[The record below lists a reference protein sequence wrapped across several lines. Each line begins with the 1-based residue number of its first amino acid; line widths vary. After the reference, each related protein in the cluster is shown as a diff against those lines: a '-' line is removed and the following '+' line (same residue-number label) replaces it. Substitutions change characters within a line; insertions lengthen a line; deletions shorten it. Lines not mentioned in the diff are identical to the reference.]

1 MLVKST
7 RNMEMKKPPHEDNS
21 DYIIDLPRTPKLC
34 IISQEMKTKGVT
46 MVNKVILI
54 GRLGA
59 DPEVRYTQ
67 DGTMV
72 TNFRLATDEQWKDKS
87 GEKVQK
93 TEWHRVITF
102 RKLAEICGNYL
113 AKGRLVYIEGRIQT
127 RSWDDRDGNKRYTTE
142 IVASNMQMLE
152 RKGDEAGQ
160 AGGLTGDSQGYK
172 ESEFPED
179 DVPF

>member
-1 MLVKST
+1 
-7 RNMEMKKPPHEDNS
+7 
-21 DYIIDLPRTPKLC
+21 
-34 IISQEMKTKGVT
+34 MKTKGVA

>member
-1 MLVKST
+1 
-7 RNMEMKKPPHEDNS
+7 
-21 DYIIDLPRTPKLC
+21 
-34 IISQEMKTKGVT
+34 

-72 TNFRLATDEQWKDKS
+72 TNFNMATDEQWKDKN
-87 GEKVQK
+87 GERVQK
-93 TEWHRVITF
+93 TEWHRIVTF

-113 AKGRLVYIEGRIQT
+113 AKGRLVYIEGRLQT
-127 RSWDDRDGNKRYTTE
+127 RAWDDKDGNKRYTTE

-152 RKGDEAGQ
+152 RKEQGAYQSGGQ
-160 AGGLTGDSQGYK
+160 AGGQGNGIP
-172 ESEFPED
+172 SPAGSTTLED